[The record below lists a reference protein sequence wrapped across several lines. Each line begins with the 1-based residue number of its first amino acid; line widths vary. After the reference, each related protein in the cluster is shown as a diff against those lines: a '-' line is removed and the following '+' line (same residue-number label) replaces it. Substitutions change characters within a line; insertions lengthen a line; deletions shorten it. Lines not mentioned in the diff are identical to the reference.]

1 MSVLRKPFIFMLRHK
16 VAYEQGSSLR
26 ATSKGPNEQV
36 DRKCTFAQ
44 FKALQPCYTV
54 KIDAGSPS
62 STN

>member
-1 MSVLRKPFIFMLRHK
+1 MLRHK
-16 VAYEQGSSLR
+16 LAYEQGSSLR

-36 DRKCTFAQ
+36 DRKCTLAQ
-44 FKALQPCYTV
+44 FKALQPCNTV